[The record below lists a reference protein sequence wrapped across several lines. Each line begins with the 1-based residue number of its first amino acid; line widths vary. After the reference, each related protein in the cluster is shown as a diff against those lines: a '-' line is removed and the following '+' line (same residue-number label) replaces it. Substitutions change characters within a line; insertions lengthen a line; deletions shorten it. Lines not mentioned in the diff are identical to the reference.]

1 MNLSIIAAVA
11 EDNAIGK
18 DNDLLVYLSEDLK
31 RFKKL
36 TTEHGIIMGRKTYE
50 SLPNGALPNRKNI
63 ILTRDKDY
71 KAKDCIIVQSVKEA
85 LQQEENGQGLFV
97 IGGAS
102 VYQLFME
109 YAGRLYITQIHKSF
123 PEADT
128 FFPEISD
135 KDWSIESQGE
145 MMTDLKTGVQYSFV
159 NYIRCRV

>member
-11 EDNAIGK
+11 ENNAIGK

-36 TTEHGIIMGRKTYE
+36 TTGHGIVMGRKTFE

-63 ILTRDKDY
+63 VLTGNKDY
-71 KAKDCIIVQSVKEA
+71 KAKDCIIVHSLEEA
-85 LQQEENGQGLFV
+85 IQQEENGEGLFI

-102 VYQLFME
+102 VYQLFIA
-109 YAGRLYITQIHKSF
+109 YAERLYITQIHKSF

-135 KDWSIESQGE
+135 KDWCIESQGK
-145 MMTDLKTGVQYSFV
+145 MVTDQKTGVQYSFV